1 VTDPEHM
8 ERLLEEVLSALTPE
22 QRERFGPALEELRQA
37 WAALRLARTVREDA
51 LEALRLAQRFW
62 EQAEEDYDR
71 AEEHFRRAFELLDTL
86 KEDEERGHD

>member
-1 VTDPEHM
+1 VTEPERI
-8 ERLLEEVLSALTPE
+8 EQLLEEVLSALTRE

-51 LEALRLAQRFW
+51 FEALRLAQRFW

-71 AEEHFRRAFELLDTL
+71 AEEHFRRAFELLDAL
-86 KEDEERGHD
+86 EEDEERGHD